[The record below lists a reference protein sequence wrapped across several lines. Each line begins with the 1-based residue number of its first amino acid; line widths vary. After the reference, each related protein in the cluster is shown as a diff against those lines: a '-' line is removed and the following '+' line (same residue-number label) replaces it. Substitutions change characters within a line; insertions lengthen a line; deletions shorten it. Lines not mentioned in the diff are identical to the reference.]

1 MSEVRIA
8 FQMTRQGMKM
18 EEPLKPTRPFSSG
31 TGMSATSWAVLQS
44 ESSVMEGTTIRQ
56 SASADFKLTLT

>member
-8 FQMTRQGMKM
+8 FQMTGQGIKM

-31 TGMSATSWAVLQS
+31 TGMSAMSWAILQS
-44 ESSVMEGTTIRQ
+44 ESSVTKGTMIRQ
-56 SASADFKLTLT
+56 SASADFKSTLT